1 MESEVIY
8 KFKTDFHESTST
20 RTSENSS
27 DINIS
32 MSRNKNKPS
41 YCLVMCSLV
50 TRDIGISA
58 DRYAYVVRVTSE
70 NSARRISEFVF
81 FYVSA
86 YACGC
91 FQLCPCLWLWL
102 CLCSCK
108 NQPLRTFARKFS
120 SRQIILKLLLQSD
133 N

>member
-1 MESEVIY
+1 MENEVIY

-41 YCLVMCSLV
+41 HCLVMCSLV

-58 DRYAYVVRVTSE
+58 VRYAYVVRVTSE

-81 FYVSA
+81 LMFLLMLVA
-86 YACGC
+86 VFTCAHHACGC
-91 FQLCPCLWLWL
+91 GCAYVLVKTSL
-102 CLCSCK
+102 
-108 NQPLRTFARKFS
+108 
-120 SRQIILKLLLQSD
+120 
-133 N
+133 

>member
-58 DRYAYVVRVTSE
+58 VRYAYVVRVTSE
-70 NSARRISEFVF
+70 NSARRISEFIFFFMFLLMLVAVF
-81 FYVSA
+81 S
-86 YACGC
+86 
-91 FQLCPCLWLWL
+91 
-102 CLCSCK
+102 
-108 NQPLRTFARKFS
+108 
-120 SRQIILKLLLQSD
+120 
-133 N
+133 